1 MEGGWSVTVASTAVL
16 LQLAPL
22 VWEEVDAAVS
32 REGQPVGP
40 LVADAVRRGL
50 SGGAVVVPRRPDLT
64 ARTGRHIE
72 LNNDVLGQAAAVASR
87 LGCTV
92 DQVIED
98 AVRRDLAARL
108 LEPLLAG
115 DGRNGPELCEGEA
128 LELAYRELD
137 AVRRRRE
144 IPRR

>member
-1 MEGGWSVTVASTAVL
+1 MTVASTAVL
-16 LQLAPL
+16 LKLAPV
-22 VWEEVDAAVS
+22 VWEEADAAAS
-32 REGQPVGP
+32 REGQPVGL

-50 SGGAVVVPRRPDLT
+50 SDGAVVVPRRSDPT

-72 LNNDVLGQAAAVASR
+72 LDNDVLGQAAAVASR

-98 AVRRDLAARL
+98 VVRRDLAARL

-115 DGRNGPELCEGEA
+115 DDRNGPELSEAEA

-137 AVRRRRE
+137 AVRGRSE
-144 IPRR
+144 TPRR